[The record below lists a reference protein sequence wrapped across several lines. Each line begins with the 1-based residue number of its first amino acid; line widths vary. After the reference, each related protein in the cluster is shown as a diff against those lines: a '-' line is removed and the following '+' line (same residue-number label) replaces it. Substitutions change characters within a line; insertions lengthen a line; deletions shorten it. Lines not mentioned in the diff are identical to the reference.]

1 MTDFYPVLKAILPC
15 LNSLN
20 LFKDCCKKQADLII
34 PAFFFFYQRTPQV
47 EINKLYKMSGKG
59 VQDYE
64 TIVVWSTVTV
74 IFQLL

>member
-1 MTDFYPVLKAILPC
+1 MTDIYPVLAAILPC

-20 LFKDCCKKQADLII
+20 LFKNCCKKQADLTI
-34 PAFFFFYQRTPQV
+34 PAFFNQRTHQV

-59 VQDYE
+59 VQDCE
-64 TIVVWSTVTV
+64 TVVVWSTVAV